1 MFHWLKNI
9 SHLKLLKVL
18 FIFIYFCHRHSV
30 QGHGLGPIKRLWHYL
45 VRQESV
51 QKIFVKYIFGRK
63 TNPNQQKV
71 VSALGQTSET
81 SDFAS
86 YDDHYMLQQM
96 ARIYHPVKIIHK
108 EHDAI
113 TAFCINKVICLS
125 VVTLM
130 LINRKNTKSIRSF
143 YYFFM
148 LCLSN

>member
-1 MFHWLKNI
+1 M
-9 SHLKLLKVL
+9 
-18 FIFIYFCHRHSV
+18 
-30 QGHGLGPIKRLWHYL
+30 GPIKRLWHYL

-63 TNPNQQKV
+63 TKPSQQNLA
-71 VSALGQTSET
+71 STLGQTSEP

-113 TAFCINKVICLS
+113 TAFCINKVIKTLPLS
-125 VVTLM
+125 FNNIQYIGLVNAEQSSKM
-130 LINRKNTKSIRSF
+130 QIPINRSQFIPCLIVRSDEKKHV
-143 YYFFM
+143 
-148 LCLSN
+148 